1 MLVVEVVMQMHGNPW
16 GLSFSTWCVSVVVH
30 LNWKVSGYKDLWKK
44 FSKNFTSYTNNCEVD
59 TTHEMVMLCFQ
70 MLKKNSIRCNLYF
83 WNLVVIVFF
92 FHFSSDFSGQCHFL
106 LSNGNIVKIILLLA
120 IVDLMIYF
128 KVYMSYEVI

>member
-83 WNLVVIVFF
+83 WNLVVILFF
-92 FHFSSDFSGQCHFL
+92 FFIFQVIFQDNVIFYCQMGTLWRSYYWWQL
-106 LSNGNIVKIILLLA
+106 LIWWSILRFTW
-120 IVDLMIYF
+120 VM
-128 KVYMSYEVI
+128 K